1 MNADRWPSSNFES
14 QEWVNSHT
22 LKKKNTQLTWNNLW
36 GKCLLNSWHFSPAI
50 FGACWMEQENKLNS
64 PRSMSCT
71 ESEEHSRIVQ
81 ITGIMVNLDAQCSP
95 LMTFHSI
102 LGNWYSGYRSGRW
115 RVEVKEG
122 TLNRIFGCYLNWPK
136 IWTGISPRFQ
146 IFTILHSWPRS
157 SSPRSCGWFEYP
169 NISPTGWDNFN

>member
-50 FGACWMEQENKLNS
+50 FGDCWMEQENKLNS
-64 PRSMSCT
+64 PRSVSCT

-81 ITGIMVNLDAQCSP
+81 ITGIMVNLDAQW
-95 LMTFHSI
+95 MTF
-102 LGNWYSGYRSGRW
+102 RSFWEIDTVDTEVEGEE
-115 RVEVKEG
+115 VEVKEG